1 MTMPIKTNNGTA
13 ISWSFNI
20 VEFVPSVINK
30 VEKKK
35 LYPQMPKMKAK
46 KISVNAIGNPIK
58 ITNNIAPIMIRP
70 IVGLSSDGLA
80 FIISVNPAPPGTKSG
95 KKIANTS
102 QVSNT
107 R

>member
-1 MTMPIKTNNGTA
+1 
-13 ISWSFNI
+13 
-20 VEFVPSVINK
+20 
-30 VEKKK
+30 
-35 LYPQMPKMKAK
+35 MPKMKAK

-80 FIISVNPAPPGTKSG
+80 FIISVNAAPPGTKSG

-102 QVSNT
+102 QVSDTKYIGSAITNK
-107 R
+107 RSRSLPILWKALKISGIP